1 MIVVN
6 ILFKFTRLKLI
17 YGYPLMADFFSETGL
32 ITETDT
38 KISYPTETTTVPK
51 DPEQKGTKT
60 LTHSQ
65 LRFHFY

>member
-38 KISYPTETTTVPK
+38 EIFISHLN
-51 DPEQKGTKT
+51 DDCA
-60 LTHSQ
+60 
-65 LRFHFY
+65 